1 ATSSFAHSPQKI
13 CAPALGLYSRLK
25 KNEVKVVS
33 LRPEGKINY
42 FRTDRDLIELAE
54 YYPPSLLKIHELQG
68 LKILDAGAGHG
79 QFVREMRAIGVDAV
93 GLDLVLNRELKALK
107 DDIYFEADMAYTPF
121 PQQTFDG
128 IFSTASVL
136 SYEWANLAALDRV
149 VEEFRRILKPGGFV
163 RVAPI
168 LLFEAAPK
176 TRRDRI
182 YIQKNTYPYKTET
195 SVDSIQIKKIYI
207 LGKLT
212 HRSRYYTPQIERRI
226 RVSGRAIIDLFLQR
240 GFDVEVLP
248 TAKNPF
254 TELGVI
260 VARKK

>member
-1 ATSSFAHSPQKI
+1 MKIQTFLLAALVIATATSSFAHSPQKI

-93 GLDLVLNRELKALK
+93 GLDLVLNRELNSLK
-107 DDIYFEADMAYTPF
+107 NEIYFEADMGYTPF

-182 YIQKNTYPYKTET
+182 YIQKNTYTTCY
-195 SVDSIQIKKIYI
+195 IKLLK
-207 LGKLT
+207 
-212 HRSRYYTPQIERRI
+212 
-226 RVSGRAIIDLFLQR
+226 
-240 GFDVEVLP
+240 
-248 TAKNPF
+248 
-254 TELGVI
+254 
-260 VARKK
+260 

>member
-1 ATSSFAHSPQKI
+1 LKLWHSQH
-13 CAPALGLYSRLK
+13 LFTELSLK
-25 KNEVKVVS
+25 RDEVKVVS

-42 FRTDRDLIELAE
+42 FRTDRDLAELAE
-54 YYPPSLLKIHELQG
+54 YYPSSLLKINELRG

-79 QFVREMRAIGVDAV
+79 QFVREMRAVGVDAV

-121 PQQTFDG
+121 PQQMFDG

-182 YIQKNTYPYKTET
+182 YIQKNPYPYKTEN
-195 SVDSIQIKKIYI
+195 SIESIQMKNIYI

-248 TAKNPF
+248 TAKNPY